1 MDNVVIDNLSS
12 LFRDWSGESPQKADI
27 LPASGSDRRY
37 VRLVSGNVSAI
48 GTFNPHI
55 KENEAFVHFSKVF
68 KRHDLN
74 VPEIYRY
81 QPGKSIY
88 LQEDLGETTLFSLV
102 ANRPDPSLIPGS
114 IRELYERSVSDLLL
128 FQAGAGKK
136 LDYSYCHPRKAFD
149 DQSVQWDLNYFKY
162 NYLNLSGIKYDEQ
175 LLEEDFSEIRD
186 FISATPSD
194 YFMYRDFQAR
204 NILLKEGEP
213 WYIDFQGGRKGP
225 LQYDLVSLLY
235 QVKAGLPQVFRDEMA
250 EIYARNLEKVTG
262 IRKKNFFRFYPAF
275 ILLRLLQVLGA
286 YGFRGLHQGKAHFV
300 ESLSLACNN
309 ISLVLERDDL
319 LLETPEIRRVLV
331 EALEKNSRQGGVAE
345 NQKPGLTVTISSFS
359 YKKGIPKDTSGHGG
373 GFVFDCRA
381 LPNPGREERFR
392 LLNGK
397 DPEVV
402 EYLEKNREVED
413 FVSDIFNIVDASV
426 ENYLSRGFSNL
437 MVSFGCTGGQHR
449 SVYCTEK
456 LGSHL
461 KEKYEVNLRISHTE
475 IV

>member
-1 MDNVVIDNLSS
+1 MDNLVIDNLST

-37 VRLVSGNVSAI
+37 VRLASGKISAM
-48 GTFNPHI
+48 GTFNPHK

-68 KRHDLN
+68 NDHHLN

-81 QPGKSIY
+81 EPGKSIY

-102 ANRPDPSLIPGS
+102 ANRPDPSLITGG
-114 IRELYERSVSDLLL
+114 IRELYERSVCDLLL
-128 FQAGAGKK
+128 FQVDAGKD
-136 LDYSYCHPRKAFD
+136 LDYNYCHPRKAFD
-149 DQSVQWDLNYFKY
+149 EQSVQWDLNYFKY

-175 LLEEDFSEIRD
+175 LLEEDFREIRD
-186 FISATPSD
+186 FISGAPAD

-204 NILLKEGEP
+204 NILLKEGSP
-213 WYIDFQGGRKGP
+213 WYIDYQGGRKGP

-235 QVKAGLPQVFRDEMA
+235 QVRARLPQVFRDELTD
-250 EIYARNLEKVTG
+250 IYVGALEKKTG
-262 IRKKNFFRFYPAF
+262 IKREEFYGFYPAF

-286 YGFRGLHQGKAHFV
+286 YGFRGLYQGKAHFL
-300 ESLSLACNN
+300 ESLSMAYNN
-309 ISLVLERDDL
+309 ISLILERDDL
-319 LLETPEIRRVLV
+319 SLKIPEIRRVLGD
-331 EALEKNSRQGGVAE
+331 ALEKSDSFRNDKE
-345 NQKPGLTVTISSFS
+345 NQKTGLTVTISSFS

-397 DPEVV
+397 DPEVK
-402 EYLEKNREVED
+402 EYLEKSTEVEE
-413 FVSDIFNIVDASV
+413 FISNIFNIVDTAV
-426 ENYLSRGFSNL
+426 EKYLSRGFSNL

-449 SVYCTEK
+449 SVYCAER
-456 LGSHL
+456 LSSHL
-461 KEKYEVNLRISHTE
+461 KEKYEVNIRISHTE